1 MNNVGQVNPEDCRK
15 DSGLQGRD
23 IQVVKPYKCGRRGP
37 AGRLTNVWNG
47 HPAGPC
53 PGRGDAFGGMGSDS
67 DGTKGSRRAAT
78 HAGPITRAVD
88 AISCRSL
95 ERGGPVSRGS
105 AMGLLSAAGIT
116 QTPTVGS
123 SRGGLLESA
132 CAVVPWLAWVPALA
146 ERLGGKHRAKGWAIR
161 GSGHLCSLK
170 KRLGSESCLRWRRGL
185 LELCQSS
192 NSLNC
197 EWVERPFLW
206 RDIVPS
212 TTCLLLG
219 SFCPAQCVAFSERR
233 LFWAHKRRS
242 FASVQRRFETR
253 PPWWFMYD
261 TTDLLPER
269 ISTWCLLKSGR
280 KNWQVWHTANISRQ
294 LMCRPDSSSDQRLK
308 VSLPSHSAPQPL
320 LEVSVLTTFLL
331 CAVSRITPRFSQKG
345 SLQQARADTQA
356 RVTITRWQSSDAK
369 LRMEPSALARTG
381 WVSCEADPTKV
392 PAKPLP

>member
-1 MNNVGQVNPEDCRK
+1 MKSHNYEKTQNSEKKHQNCFLMYSLHVITMIKNVLGYYRNLGSLRYGNEYCVEYRRLYGNQSNHAVLWCGTTWNQDSSGIRPRGVNRTHQALRFEGHPWPGCRPVSDAWRPYIYGQTKQKRGMNNVGQVNPEDCRK

-23 IQVVKPYKCGRRGP
+23 IQVVKPYKCGWRGP

-53 PGRGDAFGGMGSDS
+53 PGRGDASGGMGSDS

-146 ERLGGKHRAKGWAIR
+146 EQLGGKHRAKGWAIR
-161 GSGHLCSLK
+161 GPGHLCSLK

-197 EWVERPFLW
+197 ERVERPFLW
-206 RDIVPS
+206 RDIVPRQHVCS
-212 TTCLLLG
+212 LVH
-219 SFCPAQCVAFSERR
+219 FARHMRR
-233 LFWAHKRRS
+233 LQWTQIVLSPQKKVVCQCA
-242 FASVQRRFETR
+242 ETLR
-253 PPWWFMYD
+253 DEAALVIY
-261 TTDLLPER
+261 
-269 ISTWCLLKSGR
+269 
-280 KNWQVWHTANISRQ
+280 VWH
-294 LMCRPDSSSDQRLK
+294 
-308 VSLPSHSAPQPL
+308 H
-320 LEVSVLTTFLL
+320 
-331 CAVSRITPRFSQKG
+331 G
-345 SLQQARADTQA
+345 
-356 RVTITRWQSSDAK
+356 
-369 LRMEPSALARTG
+369 
-381 WVSCEADPTKV
+381 
-392 PAKPLP
+392 PAAWAY